1 MDVIFNCSNCNQEL
15 EVDEAAVGQQIDCP
29 SCGNKLTIPPPDP
42 NRKPQTQS
50 PPAAPEAPA
59 EAKATEPA
67 SQAPAEPAK
76 PAEGAEAKPPPA
88 PEPKKEK
95 GPIVVPHYEKTEEI
109 RVKKTESKE
118 TPKDQKKIMRIRTI
132 RRNQCVEVGH
142 DLFDE
147 KVTDFIQKAGE
158 ENIQSITP
166 VSYAF
171 IDTQGHNMADYGVLI
186 IYKG

>member
-42 NRKPQTQS
+42 NRKPQPQS
-50 PPAAPEAPA
+50 PPTESGTPA
-59 EAKATEPA
+59 ETKAADTPLA
-67 SQAPAEPAK
+67 SPTEPAK
-76 PAEGAEAKPPPA
+76 PAEGAETKPPP

-95 GPIVVPHYEKTEEI
+95 GPIVVPHYDKTEEI
-109 RVKKTESKE
+109 RVKKTEVKE
-118 TPKDQKKIMRIRTI
+118 TPKDQKKIMRVRSI

-147 KVTDFIQKAGE
+147 KVTEFIQKVGE